1 MHILLL
7 ILKIIGIIL
16 ASLLGLLLLILLLL
30 LFVPVRYKGTLCREK
45 DLEIK
50 AKLTWLLHM
59 ISVPVD
65 FRDGQLSVKIK
76 LFGFT
81 IKRRAEKAEE
91 IEEEADEL
99 LREAKTAVKRE
110 EEKISAG
117 IENHFSKEGAVD
129 KSGEK
134 HVSELERALDVE
146 DEETISKEEEMNEEK
161 AEEDGAS
168 QNFLKRLI
176 GKIKAFFLKILKI
189 RSKIRN
195 LKYTFRRICGKIKKG
210 IQKCRNTKE
219 FLLDERTKKAL
230 AQCMAQLKY
239 LLRKLLPKKIRGEL
253 HFGTED
259 PALTGEI
266 LGGISIFYPVFK
278 DNVKVYPDF
287 EQSILEGELFI
298 KGRLRLVTVALILW
312 KLWRDKNVR
321 YVYHRLSER

>member
-1 MHILLL
+1 MHIILLV
-7 ILKIIGIIL
+7 LKIIGIIL
-16 ASLLGLLLLILLLL
+16 ALLLGLLLLILLLL

-81 IKRRAEKAEE
+81 IKRRTEEAEE

-99 LREAKTAVKRE
+99 FREAGTAVKRE

-117 IENHFSKEGAVD
+117 IENDLSIEDTPD
-129 KSGEK
+129 KSGEE
-134 HVSELERALDVE
+134 HASELERVLDMEEE
-146 DEETISKEEEMNEEK
+146 DE
-161 AEEDGAS
+161 AS
-168 QNFLKRLI
+168 QSFPRRLI

-189 RSKIRN
+189 RDKIRN

-210 IQKCRNTKE
+210 IQKYRNTKE

-230 AQCMAQLKY
+230 AQCITQLKY

-253 HFGTED
+253 RFGTED

-298 KGRLRLVTVALILW
+298 KGRLRLITVALILW
-312 KLWRDKNVR
+312 KLRRDKNVR

>member
-1 MHILLL
+1 MHIILLV
-7 ILKIIGIIL
+7 LKIIGIIL

-81 IKRRAEKAEE
+81 IKRRTEEAEE

-99 LREAKTAVKRE
+99 LREAGTAVKRE

-117 IENHFSKEGAVD
+117 IENHLSKEDAVD

-146 DEETISKEEEMNEEK
+146 DEETISKDEEMNEEK
-161 AEEDGAS
+161 AEENGAS

-189 RSKIRN
+189 RDKIRN
-195 LKYTFRRICGKIKKG
+195 LKYTFRRICGKIKNG
-210 IQKCRNTKE
+210 IQKYRNTKE

-230 AQCMAQLKY
+230 AQCITQLKY

-266 LGGISIFYPVFK
+266 LGGVSIFYPVFK

-312 KLWRDKNVR
+312 KLRRDKNVR